1 MICRHP
7 QVCIHYVRIQTHT
20 HTICMYTVCLCICIS
35 YTPYIYC
42 QQLQL
47 KGFGKGRRGQKRRGG
62 VLGLKGISF
71 SASPQYWTFKE
82 PQRIAECLLEARPL
96 SSFTFSI
103 FLSLSFTQKQLLDS
117 QEKRKDPALKSSARL
132 HNILHEC
139 SCSFAPNTQARLG
152 WPQTDL
158 LLLRSFRS
166 YVFFNKAKRVRWATE
181 EISCRVL
188 AKLFQQYPNIWLPQR
203 IPLMYF

>member
-1 MICRHP
+1 M
-7 QVCIHYVRIQTHT
+7 
-20 HTICMYTVCLCICIS
+20 CIS

-47 KGFGKGRRGQKRRGG
+47 KGFGKGRRGQKRSRGA
-62 VLGLKGISF
+62 LGLKGISF

-117 QEKRKDPALKSSARL
+117 REKRKDLALKSSARL
-132 HNILHEC
+132 HNMFHEC

-152 WPQTDL
+152 WPRTDL
-158 LLLRSFRS
+158 LRLRSFRS

-181 EISCRVL
+181 EMSCRVL